1 MLNIYDAF
9 AALNGSVPE
18 PYQGLDRFVA
28 REKILADMDALGLL
42 GEIEE
47 IQNTVHHG
55 DRSGVPI
62 EPWLMDQWYVNA
74 EKLAQPAIKA
84 VRDGK
89 TRFVP
94 QRWEKTYF
102 DWMENIQPWCVS
114 RQLWW

>member
-1 MLNIYDAF
+1 MSAENSSRQLDFNDFEVGRRHNLELLNIYDAF

-18 PYQGLDRFVA
+18 PYQGLDRFIA

-47 IQNTVHHG
+47 IQNTVPHG

-74 EKLAQPAIKA
+74 EKLAQPALGTLFHPDF
-84 VRDGK
+84 R
-89 TRFVP
+89 
-94 QRWEKTYF
+94 
-102 DWMENIQPWCVS
+102 
-114 RQLWW
+114 